1 MKILYVTT
9 FYEQQGSSA
18 AIRNNA
24 WVEGLCSLG
33 HDVTVETVDW
43 PDTLKSEF
51 LVRNNKAKVN
61 RTYLPEL
68 NILKTTV
75 KTAKSKRAGKLDG
88 LRHFVRDMLFFP
100 DICKNWPKKYK
111 EPSFFDYDVIV
122 SSSDFKSSHFMGL
135 KLKKLH
141 PDVPWI
147 QIWGDPWSSDISL
160 SSITKRR
167 AHRNERKLLQKADAV
182 VYVSSLTRDYIKNLY
197 PGLERKLHYIP
208 RGYFKRVK
216 KTPCDAKDHITLLY
230 TGSLSFS
237 GRNIAPLLEA
247 IEEYNATNPEKK
259 VRLEI
264 YGTVKAS
271 LHDDISQF
279 ECVTLNSSVDYEKV
293 LELYSQ
299 ADMLLFLSNSAEST
313 QIPGKLFDYLGTELP
328 VLCLMADI
336 NGSLAEMLRGN
347 KRCLVAENSKE
358 SLNISEISNWI
369 SKEYEID
376 ESLSPESTAR
386 QLMNICHLFHH

>member
-160 SSITKRR
+160 SGLTKRR
-167 AHRNERKLLQKADAV
+167 AHRSERKLLQRADAV
-182 VYVSSLTRDYIKNLY
+182 VYVSSLTRDYIKGLY
-197 PGLERKLHYIP
+197 PGLESKLHYIP

-216 KTPCDAKDHITLLY
+216 KKHRKEEDLITLLY
-230 TGSLSFS
+230 TGGLNFS
-237 GRNIAPLLEA
+237 GRNIIPLLDA
-247 IEEYNATNPEKK
+247 MEEYNTSASDKK
-259 VRLEI
+259 IKLDI

-271 LHDDISQF
+271 MLDDISKYQ
-279 ECVTLNSSVDYEKV
+279 CVTVRGSVDYEKI

-328 VLCLMADI
+328 VLCLMADAR
-336 NGSLAEMLRGN
+336 GPLAEILNRN
-347 KRCLVAENSKE
+347 EQCFVVENSKE
-358 SLNISEISNWI
+358 SLNINEISDWI
-369 SKEYEID
+369 NKKFVID
-376 ESLSPESTAR
+376 ESLSPISTAR
-386 QLMNICHLFHH
+386 KLIDILKL